1 MGRLFQMV
9 GGDYLCSIC
18 GTQHSSAA
26 EACPGPS
33 KKDKSEKS
41 EIAVYMEELRQ
52 KAMEELRQKAI
63 EKDRKKIS
71 GEDC

>member
-9 GGDYLCSIC
+9 GGDHPCSIC
-18 GTQHSSAA
+18 KTVHSSAA

-33 KKDKSEKS
+33 KKDKGKKS
-41 EIAVYMEELRQ
+41 EIAVY
-52 KAMEELRQKAI
+52 MEELRQKAI

-71 GEDC
+71 GENC